1 MLYNQTIKF
10 EDEHFEIS
18 NDKYFN
24 LNRRT
29 AFLAIDLI
37 GIGFGAF
44 LINKWSSLNEFE
56 IFLCGFILILGV
68 TGLVKEIF
76 FKSYRRTIPF
86 GKIKKIKKQ
95 YSIFNRQKIR
105 IWLTNGKF
113 QDLYTNVYNGD
124 VVLSL
129 KEKL

>member
-24 LNRRT
+24 LNSLT

-44 LINKWSSLNEFE
+44 LINKWSSL
-56 IFLCGFILILGV
+56 
-68 TGLVKEIF
+68 
-76 FKSYRRTIPF
+76 
-86 GKIKKIKKQ
+86 
-95 YSIFNRQKIR
+95 
-105 IWLTNGKF
+105 
-113 QDLYTNVYNGD
+113 
-124 VVLSL
+124 
-129 KEKL
+129 